1 MDRIPDAIDLLSPL
15 RGPISWACQKGW
27 LPIEIRRVLPWRWS
41 LQPFTLYGDGWECRW
56 FPTEFDDIARVVFWS
71 GFRRWERETAPV
83 IIEHLKSSRCFVDV
97 GANCGIYTVA
107 GAVVNPAL
115 RIIEIEPVPKIMEAL
130 ANNVRRNGIADRV
143 TLVSNAIGNRDGVV
157 DFHMAENPLMGSLN
171 AAGYKGQSGTVITVE
186 CRRLDGVID
195 ELGARPDFIKIDVE
209 GFEDAVLEGAGNTL
223 QKFRPHLVL
232 EANPGDPCTHMTEL
246 LRRHRYTMNLITEAG
261 PLRRE
266 EIVADERYRNWLC
279 AP

>member
-1 MDRIPDAIDLLSPL
+1 
-15 RGPISWACQKGW
+15 
-27 LPIEIRRVLPWRWS
+27 VLPWRWS

-115 RIIEIEPVPKIMEAL
+115 RIIAIEPVPKIMEAL

-157 DFHMAENPLMGSLN
+157 DFHTP
-171 AAGYKGQSGTVITVE
+171 
-186 CRRLDGVID
+186 
-195 ELGARPDFIKIDVE
+195 
-209 GFEDAVLEGAGNTL
+209 
-223 QKFRPHLVL
+223 
-232 EANPGDPCTHMTEL
+232 
-246 LRRHRYTMNLITEAG
+246 
-261 PLRRE
+261 
-266 EIVADERYRNWLC
+266 
-279 AP
+279 